1 MELEN
6 FIKQLEGL
14 QASKKSNQIIPHI
27 KNVKGFLSSLKRLS
41 SMIGMKEFK
50 NNIVSQ
56 IKYYFLNQVR
66 LGKDKKN
73 NDTHMFHTVLLGP
86 PGSGKT
92 TAAEILADIWMDLGL
107 LKPDLTLKLQS
118 STTSSSLPFFPSQ
131 DIPVIQSEQ
140 YKKLVKEKE
149 LLVSLNSNVTRD
161 LTDSKIKL
169 TSITHELITEKKKV
183 DNLREFFD
191 SKKIN
196 ITPEISKI
204 LHRKLISLES
214 GYEYIIK
221 KYIHTPNPFIPFV
234 KQEDYE
240 SSDEEDKIY
249 SKKQKLSE
257 FEKVYDDDDNS
268 SSGSFSSY
276 GSTDVSKF
284 IKLRR
289 DDLVGK
295 YIGHTAI
302 KTREALMTGLGKVI
316 FIDEAYELYNV
327 TTDSSSDCFGM
338 ECLSAILNFMNEFS
352 DRSIIIFAGY
362 EDLLKKTIFRVQP
375 GLERRIAWTFT
386 LNAYNEEELV
396 NIYEKQLSEKAWNLK
411 DKDKVLKLFKEHKTS
426 FKHGGGDTLRLAMY
440 TKTVY
445 SDICFELLIQNKEIT
460 SCITYDI
467 VSKALNILKDTTDNQ
482 KTKDIF
488 SSPPENMYV

>member
-6 FIKQLEGL
+6 FIKQLEDL
-14 QASKKSNQIIPHI
+14 HSSKKPNQIIPHI
-27 KNVKGFLSSLKRLS
+27 KNVKGFISSLKRLS
-41 SMIGMKEFK
+41 SMIGMKDFK

-73 NDTHMFHTVLLGP
+73 NDSHMFHTVLLGP

-107 LKPDLTLKLQS
+107 LKQDITPKLQNLP
-118 STTSSSLPFFPSQ
+118 SLPFQ
-131 DIPVIQSEQ
+131 DIPILQSEQ
-140 YKKLVKEKE
+140 YKNLLKEKE
-149 LLVSLNSNVTRD
+149 TMVSLNSNITRE
-161 LTDSKIKL
+161 LVDSKIKL
-169 TSITHELITEKKKV
+169 TSITQELITEKKKI
-183 DNLREFFD
+183 DNLREFFE
-191 SKKIN
+191 SKKIE
-196 ITPEISKI
+196 ITSEIGKI

-221 KYIHTPNPFIPFV
+221 KYINKSIPFIPCV
-234 KQEDYE
+234 KPEDYE
-240 SSDEEDKIY
+240 SSDEEEKLHI
-249 SKKQKLSE
+249 KKPKLSE
-257 FEKVYDDDDNS
+257 FEKLYDDDDNS

-338 ECLSAILNFMNEFS
+338 ECLSSILNFMNEFS
-352 DRSIIIFAGY
+352 DRTIIIFAGY

-396 NIYEKQLSEKAWNLK
+396 DIYEKQLSEKSWNLK
-411 DKDKVLKLFKEHKTS
+411 DKDKILKLFKEHKTS

-445 SDICFELLIQNKEIT
+445 SDICFELLLQNKEIT

-467 VSKALNILKDTTDNQ
+467 VSKALKILKDTTETQ
-482 KTKDIF
+482 KIKDTF
-488 SSPPENMYV
+488 SCPPENMYV